1 MKAAVLLA
9 FGQPLVI
16 QDVALANPGP
26 DDVLVDTAAVGL
38 RHLHVASPH
47 R

>member
-26 DDVLVDTAAVGL
+26 DEVPA
-38 RHLHVASPH
+38 
-47 R
+47 